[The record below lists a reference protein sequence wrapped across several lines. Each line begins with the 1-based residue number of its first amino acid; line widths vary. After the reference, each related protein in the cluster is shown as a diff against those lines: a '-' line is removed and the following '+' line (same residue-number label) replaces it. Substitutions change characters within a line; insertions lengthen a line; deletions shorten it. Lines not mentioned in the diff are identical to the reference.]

1 MRIVT
6 LTSDFGTRDYYAG
19 YLRGTLLSKAPGVTL
34 ADITH
39 DIAHFDISQA
49 AFVLKSAYGSFPQG
63 TIHLIL
69 VHHRFEMQDV
79 MCVRHEDQYF
89 IALDSGV
96 LSLMFEQIAT
106 AYRLHNPEG
115 LPWQSV
121 MAHAVAG
128 LQEGRDLSEMGSE
141 VADFER
147 KIHLKPVVTNEYI
160 KGAAM
165 YIDGYENIVFN
176 ITRELFEQ
184 VQKGRAFEL
193 YYKRH
198 DPVTEIHGHYH
209 QVPVGEV
216 ACIFNSAGY
225 LELGINMG
233 KAASLLGFKI
243 DDIIQVH
250 FAD

>member
-6 LTSDFGTRDYYAG
+6 FTSDFGTRDYYAG
-19 YLRGTLLSKAPGVTL
+19 YVRGIVLSHVPQVTI

-39 DIAHFDISQA
+39 EIDHFDIVQA
-49 AFVLKSAYGSFPQG
+49 AFVLKSAYRSFPQG

-69 VHHRFEMQDV
+69 VHHRLASQDIL
-79 MCVRHEDQYF
+79 CVERDGHYF
-89 IALDSGV
+89 IAPDSGI
-96 LSLMFEQIAT
+96 LTLMFEDLEKAVKLSGTGPEAWQVQMARAAAGIASG
-106 AYRLHNPEG
+106 E
-115 LPWQSV
+115 S
-121 MAHAVAG
+121 
-128 LQEGRDLSEMGSE
+128 LSALGTEI
-141 VADFER
+141 ADFER
-147 KIHLKPVVTNEYI
+147 RIHLKAVVTQAYI
-160 KGAAM
+160 KGAAI

-176 ITRELFEQ
+176 ITRDLFEQ

-198 DPVTEIHGHYH
+198 DPVTVIHEHYH

-243 DDIIQVH
+243 DDIIQIH
-250 FAD
+250 FAE

>member
-19 YLRGTLLSKAPGVTL
+19 YMRGILLSHVPNVIL

-39 DIAHFDISQA
+39 DIDHFDIVQA
-49 AFVLKSAYGSFPQG
+49 AFVLKSAYRSYPPG
-63 TIHLIL
+63 TVHLIL
-69 VHHRFEMQDV
+69 VHHRLGSQDV
-79 MCVRHEDQYF
+79 LCVEREGQFF
-89 IALDSGV
+89 IAPDSGI
-96 LSLMFEQIAT
+96 LTLMFEDLETTVRLSNAESRSWQI
-106 AYRLHNPEG
+106 
-115 LPWQSV
+115 Q
-121 MAHAVAG
+121 MAQAVAG
-128 LQEGRDLSEMGSE
+128 IANAQPISSLGNE
-141 VADFER
+141 VRDFER
-147 KIHLKPVVTNEYI
+147 KIHLKAVITQAYI
-160 KGAAM
+160 KGAAI

-176 ITRELFEQ
+176 ITKELFEQ

-198 DPVTEIHGHYH
+198 DPVTEIHEHYH

-216 ACIFNSAGY
+216 TCIFNYAGY

-243 DDIIQVH
+243 DDIIQIH